1 MDYKKLDFEAIMD
14 WCEANNQMD
23 WLEAKTNETVKV
35 EVYPYKEYT
44 KKNGKVGRKYDK
56 TQPATI
62 VERPISFLLVKDAFV
77 SKFMPEIK
85 PEAADKPLSMRE
97 RVALRKGKK

>member
-14 WCEANNQMD
+14 WCEANGQME
-23 WLEAKTNETVKV
+23 WLDAKTKENVMVAT
-35 EVYPYKEYT
+35 YPYVEYT
-44 KKNGKVGRKYDK
+44 KRDGTTGRKYDK
-56 TQPATI
+56 TQPAVM

-85 PEAADKPLSMRE
+85 PIPAEKPLTMRE
-97 RVALRKGKK
+97 KMARRLKK